1 MVVRPLASRRNKL
14 ASVVGQCRSKLASV
28 VGQSKQKTKNA
39 NKETNG
45 TVLGSAAEVVQC
57 LSSVARQSKAN
68 LSIGL
73 PVIPVPYSASP
84 VPVSV
89 PSSLS
94 RHGVV
99 FDGRSRTADSGTFQ
113 NQSERGGSHQA
124 PRSRAERRAIAV
136 HVAA

>member
-14 ASVVGQCRSKLASV
+14 ASVVGQCRSKLASA
-28 VGQSKQKTKNA
+28 VGQNKQKDEK
-39 NKETNG
+39 TNDTAPG
-45 TVLGSAAEVVQC
+45 PAAEVVQC
-57 LSSVARQSKAN
+57 LSDVARQSKAN

-73 PVIPVPYSASP
+73 PVIPVPYPVSP

-99 FDGRSRTADSGTFQ
+99 FDGRSRTADSGT
-113 NQSERGGSHQA
+113 NQK
-124 PRSRAERRAIAV
+124 
-136 HVAA
+136 

>member
-45 TVLGSAAEVVQC
+45 TVPGSAAEVVQC

-68 LSIGL
+68 LL
-73 PVIPVPYSASP
+73 K
-84 VPVSV
+84 
-89 PSSLS
+89 
-94 RHGVV
+94 
-99 FDGRSRTADSGTFQ
+99 
-113 NQSERGGSHQA
+113 
-124 PRSRAERRAIAV
+124 
-136 HVAA
+136 